1 MITTNTDSPSV
12 SKSDYVREDGL
23 LVCGVCGEP
32 KEMYL
37 EIPFFPAPRKVP
49 VLCRCE
55 SDKLSRQEEREKKK
69 RHREYIERLRSDG
82 ISKTMYHDCR
92 FSMCDNQDSDAFN
105 KAKAFSD
112 SFQEKIGKREGMM
125 FYGGVGT
132 GKTFLASCVA
142 NELIDRG
149 YVVIMNTI
157 QDLAAEMQEDYGQ
170 NREYVLNRVR
180 DCDLLIL
187 DDFGVERDTEYMAEQ
202 VNQIVNE
209 RYNAQK
215 PLIVTTNLSPKFMRD
230 SQDDPKRRS
239 YDRLFEICQ
248 LVKMD
253 GESRRLEIGRE
264 RARES
269 IRQEK
274 MQMGGSV

>member
-1 MITTNTDSPSV
+1 
-12 SKSDYVREDGL
+12 
-23 LVCGVCGEP
+23 
-32 KEMYL
+32 MYL
-37 EIPFFPAPRKVP
+37 EIPLFPTPRKVP
-49 VLCRCE
+49 ILCQCE
-55 SDKLSRQEEREKKK
+55 SEKLKEQEAREKEQH
-69 RHREYIERLRSDG
+69 RREYIERLRSDG
-82 ISKTMYHDCR
+82 ISKAMYQDCR
-92 FSMCDNQDSDAFN
+92 FSMCDNQDSDAFK
-105 KAKAFSD
+105 KARSFSD
-112 SFQEKIGKREGMM
+112 SFEDKADKREGMM

-132 GKTFLASCVA
+132 GKTFLASCIA
-142 NELIDRG
+142 NDLIDRG
-149 YVVIMNTI
+149 YVVVMNTI
-157 QDLAAEMQEDYGQ
+157 QDLAAEMQEDFGQ

-230 SQDDPKRRS
+230 SEGDPKRRS

-264 RARES
+264 RVRES

-274 MQMGGSV
+274 MQMGGTQ

>member
-1 MITTNTDSPSV
+1 M
-12 SKSDYVREDGL
+12 
-23 LVCGVCGEP
+23 LVCGVCGKP

-37 EIPFFPAPRKVP
+37 QIPLFPTPRKVP
-49 VLCRCE
+49 ILCKCE
-55 SDKLSRQEEREKKK
+55 SDKLQRQQERENAE

-82 ISKTMYHDCR
+82 ISKAMYQDCR
-92 FSMCDNQDSDAFN
+92 FSMCDNQDSDAFK
-105 KAKAFSD
+105 KARAFSD
-112 SFQEKIGKREGMM
+112 SFEDKMDKREGMM

-132 GKTFLASCVA
+132 GKTFLASCIA
-142 NELIDRG
+142 NDLIDRG
-149 YVVIMNTI
+149 YVVVMNTI

-230 SQDDPKRRS
+230 SMSDPKRRS

-264 RARES
+264 RVRES

-274 MQMGGSV
+274 MQTGGTQ